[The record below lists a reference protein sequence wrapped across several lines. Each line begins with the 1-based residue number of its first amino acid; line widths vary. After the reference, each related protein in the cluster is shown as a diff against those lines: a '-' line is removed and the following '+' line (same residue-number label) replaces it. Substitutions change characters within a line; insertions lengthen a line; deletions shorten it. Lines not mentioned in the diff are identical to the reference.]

1 MKEILKALLVS
12 LNKIEVRGKENH
24 DILLSCINA
33 VELLIDVLYGK
44 EGEKNADHR
53 DEPGDD
59 AQRGMDA

>member
-1 MKEILKALLVS
+1 MGIAEP
-12 LNKIEVRGKENH
+12 
-24 DILLSCINA
+24 DQ
-33 VELLIDVLYGK
+33 LLIDVLYGK